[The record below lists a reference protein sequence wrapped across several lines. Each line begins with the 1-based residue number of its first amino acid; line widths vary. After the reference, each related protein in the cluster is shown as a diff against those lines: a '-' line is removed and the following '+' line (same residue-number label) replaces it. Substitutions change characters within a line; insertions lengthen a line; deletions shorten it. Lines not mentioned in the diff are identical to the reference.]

1 MLRLLIVGVVA
12 SCLAGCATQQA
23 ARQIETD
30 CRLSNGRISSECASK
45 HHDFSKMPP
54 EYQRMAAYRVMLN
67 EQIKNKQIT
76 EAQADVLQLEYEN
89 KVIAQANAAAAQQQA
104 SSAVANQALGNAGMT
119 LMAAGQR
126 MTPQQRAAI
135 LSGTP
140 MMQTY
145 TAPRSTNCV
154 ATGNMLNCNSY

>member
-1 MLRLLIVGVVA
+1 MCRLLIVTVMSLTA
-12 SCLAGCATQQA
+12 AGCASQQA
-23 ARQIETD
+23 ARQIEAD
-30 CRLSNGRISSECASK
+30 CRLSDGAISSDCASK
-45 HHDFSKMPP
+45 HRDFSKLSPAD
-54 EYQRMAAYRVMLN
+54 QRIVAYRVMLN

-76 EAQADVLQLEYEN
+76 EAQADVLQLEYQN

-104 SSAVANQALGNAGMT
+104 SAAVANQALGNAGMT

-140 MMQTY
+140 IPQTY
-145 TAPRSTNCV
+145 SAPRSTNCV